1 MKYLE
6 ALNISPTPWRP
17 DYVDCAVLDKN
28 DRNVML
34 NTGLCEEANIK
45 LVSAAPDLYDALR
58 HVYFVFGKESCTL
71 KEASHAL
78 NKAAVALRK
87 AGGTDDMGR

>member
-1 MKYLE
+1 MKALE
-6 ALNISPTPWRP
+6 KLGISPTPWMP

-28 DRNVML
+28 DRNVLL

-58 HVYFVFGKESCTL
+58 HIYFVFGKESCTP

-78 NKAAVALRK
+78 NKAAIALRK
-87 AGGTDDMGR
+87 AGGTDELER

>member
-1 MKYLE
+1 MKALKE
-6 ALNISPTPWRP
+6 LNISPIPWHP
-17 DYVDCAVLDKN
+17 NCIDGNIIDNDDNQVLIFGGWHDEGN
-28 DRNVML
+28 L
-34 NTGLCEEANIK
+34 K
-45 LVSAAPDLYDALR
+45 LMAAAPDLYDALR

-87 AGGTDDMGR
+87 AGGTDDMER